1 MLQWNEGLAVLLEES
16 VVKNVLSTVCY
27 CNDYTTESGYVKSF
41 TIANFKQDSDSKGAG
56 KI

>member
-1 MLQWNEGLAVLLEES
+1 VLLEES